1 MTKFQL
7 NAFALCCSAAAFAAT
22 AAPKAPVANDYSD
35 YTGTSFV
42 ANWTG
47 EASNGFLL
55 SVYAPGYST
64 LNENQDFS
72 TVNQTG
78 GKINTANPNFPKG
91 WDVHVS
97 DNGSTDVAYYNDK
110 NHVVLDATGDY
121 MTTPFIL
128 GGDITSFVIYANIF
142 NADGITKDNSSVFK
156 IEVYDKSGEIITAGQ
171 IEALYFAQRQSL
183 DLIEAFGYKPA
194 NVGKVKI
201 SLIKDDGKVGDVAI
215 NSIAYVYEAPDYV
228 LTDKKVTGQSYTVNG
243 VDAERAY
250 FYYLKSVDGDS
261 VSAMSNFIRVDGFLT
276 PTATEATEVGST
288 GFTANWNRLPK
299 AIGYIVHPY
308 KYETATEDGV
318 KSVLTDDFS
327 KATEGTV
334 AAPVTITDPDEV
346 TATPGWIGRNFITA
360 KGMFGANAGR
370 FPVNLSY
377 VQTPMLNLSA
387 NGGKYKIHI
396 KAYGTAGDNLSVYRV
411 GYTVG
416 GALNTHKVT
425 AFDAN
430 GYAEDTWEMEDGVEE
445 MRLSIEESKLKKYL
459 IDEISIT
466 QETKAGTVTRIS
478 LTTDT
483 LRAADM
489 TSLKLTDLDAGGKY
503 GYAVEGMRYDQYGF
517 PEYTKLSNEI
527 TVQLTDATGIDQATA
542 TATKPVVSVS
552 GQQVSIALSSDAA
565 IRLYSLDGR
574 FVQTLAGHAGVNTLT
589 LNGGQ
594 VYVIAVGGYS
604 YKVLPR

>member
-1 MTKFQL
+1 MTKFHS
-7 NAFALCCSAAAFAAT
+7 NAFALCCCAAAFAAT
-22 AAPKAPVANDYSD
+22 AAPTAPVANDYTD

-47 EASNGFLL
+47 EASDGFLL

-72 TVNQTG
+72 AVNQTG
-78 GKINTANPNFPKG
+78 GKINTANPNLPKG

-97 DNGSTDVAYYNDK
+97 ANGTTDVAYYNGK

-121 MTTPFIL
+121 VTTPLML
-128 GGDITSFVIYANIF
+128 GGDITSCVINANII
-142 NADGITKDNSSVFK
+142 NANGITKDNSSVFQV
-156 IEVYDKSGEIITAGQ
+156 EVFDKSGELISSGQ
-171 IEALYFAQRQSL
+171 IEAMYFAQRQDF
-183 DLIEAFGYKPA
+183 DLIEAFGFTPA
-194 NVGKVKI
+194 NTGKVKI
-201 SLIKDDGKVGDVAI
+201 SLVKDDGKVGDVAI
-215 NSIAYVYEAPDYV
+215 NSIAYTYEAPDYV
-228 LTDKKVTGQSYTVNG
+228 FTDKKVSGQSFTVTG
-243 VDAERAY
+243 LDAERPY
-250 FYYLKSVDGDS
+250 FYYLKCVDGDS
-261 VSAMSNFIRVDGFLT
+261 VSAMSNFICVDGFLT
-276 PTATEATEVGST
+276 PTATEATGVSAN

-299 AIGYIVHPY
+299 ATGYIVHPY

-318 KSVLTDDFS
+318 KNVLTDDFA

-370 FPVNLSY
+370 FPMNLSY
-377 VQTPMLNLSA
+377 VQTPMLNLAA

-396 KAYGTAGDNLSVYRV
+396 KAYGTTGDNLSVYRV

-416 GALNTHKVT
+416 GALNAHKVT

-430 GYAEDTWEMEDGVEE
+430 GYAEDTWEMDDGVEE

-483 LRAADM
+483 LRAADL
-489 TSLKLTDLDAGGKY
+489 TSLKLTDLETGGKY
-503 GYAVEGMRYDQYGF
+503 GYTVEGMRYDQYGF

-527 TVQLTDATGIDQATA
+527 MVQLTDATSIEQTSAA
-542 TATKPVVSVS
+542 ATKPVVSVS
-552 GQQVSIALSSDAA
+552 GRQVSIALSSDAT

-574 FVQTLAGHAGVNTLT
+574 FVQKLAGHAGVNTLT
-589 LNGGQ
+589 LNGGS

-604 YKVLPR
+604 YKVMPR